1 MLNFESIIIG
11 AGVAGMTSAIYLKR
25 ANVNILLLEKS
36 APGGQI
42 NMTAKIEN
50 YPGFTSID
58 GPSLAMNIFEQVSN
72 LKVPYKYGN
81 VFSIEKKDDLFLIK
95 TDIEQYTTKTIII
108 ATGRHPKEL
117 GLENEKNLTGRG
129 ISWCAICDGIFF
141 KDKIVAVVGGGNS
154 ALEESLYLSDICT
167 KVYIILRNN
176 VFRGDKLLQD
186 KIKQKGNIIV
196 KYSTTIKKLVEDEN
210 KLSSLVLN
218 NEEVL
223 KVDGLFIYIGNI
235 PDTSF
240 LNKITINLL
249 DNYIIVNENMQT
261 NIDGIFACGDVINKD
276 VYQISTAVG
285 EGAKAAISV
294 SKYLKK

>member
-25 ANVNILLLEKS
+25 ANVNVLLLEKS

-58 GPSLAMNIFEQVSN
+58 GPSLAMNIFEQISN

>member
-196 KYSTTIKKLVEDEN
+196 KYNTTIKKLVEDEN